1 MLFPASPHF
10 CGVLK
15 IYIHTFKWIYKSL
28 VLLFNSHEFILELI
42 YFFFRFGFV
51 APCWWCSFIWFV
63 FIWHICVNVY
73 TTSNRSI
80 ECIIS
85 DTRAWQASSHSRPRA
100 AAECENDFSRVQP
113 EPWLLFHMLFM
124 HAKCYPR
131 TKLRWPIDANN
142 QCWGIWRRLDERWVD
157 VKCILTV

>member
-1 MLFPASPHF
+1 M
-10 CGVLK
+10 
-15 IYIHTFKWIYKSL
+15 
-28 VLLFNSHEFILELI
+28 
-42 YFFFRFGFV
+42 
-51 APCWWCSFIWFV
+51 
-63 FIWHICVNVY
+63 Y

-124 HAKCYPR
+124 HAKCYPHAR
-131 TKLRWPIDANN
+131 SCAGQLTRITSVEEFGGAWTKDGLMLN
-142 QCWGIWRRLDERWVD
+142 VY
-157 VKCILTV
+157 